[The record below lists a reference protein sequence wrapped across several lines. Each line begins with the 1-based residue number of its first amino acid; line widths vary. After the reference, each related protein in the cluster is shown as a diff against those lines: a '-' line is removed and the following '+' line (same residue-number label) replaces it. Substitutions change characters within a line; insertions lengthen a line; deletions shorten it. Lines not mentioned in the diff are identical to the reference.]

1 MKNFA
6 QWVVENQSL
15 IESVIIAEAI
25 GFVNSL
31 CEQYSTTKT
40 LMTDISHP
48 TGWVRLGVA
57 KSTRHRDACCVR
69 SSGLRYDGSSGGIP
83 KLHLTFVCFQ
93 GGGMHHSWNS
103 YETVRRLW
111 EEGGTFSSIKQHEE
125 VERKTVPKAIKNN
138 IINECYLKEKNLA
151 SAYARYKLLQGKPK
165 KESLYLVNKK
175 VNDIDCDYH
184 LDIDSRGE
192 WYAAFPLRDI
202 SNKFKGIQRIYDN
215 GVKIYTPYME
225 KKGAF
230 FIIGGTGG
238 GNEQINICEGVATGL
253 TIKKGIPNSIVVCA
267 MDSGNIIHVTRSIIE
282 YKPELRDRI
291 VIRCDNDR
299 AGITKGVAA
308 AKEFGGLAY
317 SIPSADGAD
326 YNDIYQQF
334 GVETLKSELNQYDKR

>member
-1 MKNFA
+1 MKKFS
-6 QWVVENQSL
+6 QWATDNKSL
-15 IESVIIAEAI
+15 IELAIITEAI

-40 LMTDISHP
+40 LTIDISHP
-48 TGWVRLGVA
+48 TAWIRLGVA

-69 SSGLRYDGSSGGIP
+69 SSGLRYDGVAP

-93 GGGMHHSWNS
+93 GGGTYYSWNS
-103 YETVRRLW
+103 YGTVRRLW
-111 EEGGTFSSIKQHEE
+111 EENLQNQVSFIKQP
-125 VERKTVPKAIKNN
+125 ERKILNIKNKN
-138 IINECYLKEKNLA
+138 NEIDECYLKEKNVA

-225 KKGAF
+225 KKGSF

-238 GNEQINICEGVATGL
+238 GNERINICEGIATGL
-253 TIKKGIPNSIVVCA
+253 TIKKGEPNSIVVCA

-282 YKPELRDRI
+282 YKPELRERI
-291 VIRCDNDR
+291 AIRCDNDR
-299 AGITKGVAA
+299 AGIAKGVAA
-308 AKEFGGLAY
+308 AKEFGLAY

-334 GVETLKSELNQYDKR
+334 GAETLKSELNQYDKR